1 MSRRVRL
8 STPLFSLV
16 LEVHPEWG
24 TITAFESADCAP
36 LVGWSAELLRDSV
49 ARAYTAAFTLPA
61 PAPPLDGEQLV
72 RLEDLP

>member
-16 LEVHPEWG
+16 LELHPEWG
-24 TITAFESADCAP
+24 TITAFESADWAP

-49 ARAYTAAFTLPA
+49 ARAYYRSIHAPTASAA
-61 PAPPLDGEQLV
+61 AG
-72 RLEDLP
+72 RRAARAA